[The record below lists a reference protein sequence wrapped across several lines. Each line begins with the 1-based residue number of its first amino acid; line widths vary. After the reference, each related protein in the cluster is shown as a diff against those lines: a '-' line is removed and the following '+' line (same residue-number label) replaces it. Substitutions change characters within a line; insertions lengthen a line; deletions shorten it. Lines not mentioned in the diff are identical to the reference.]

1 MALLL
6 FLRQRFIWRPL
17 YPLGLSHR
25 PELYYSLLRLA
36 DYFHGLVSQNHRLAL
51 RRYSPLPGMD
61 AFLSRSDAR
70 RFFTASLW
78 VETGKI
84 AIQGNM
90 TFNF

>member
-1 MALLL
+1 
-6 FLRQRFIWRPL
+6 
-17 YPLGLSHR
+17 
-25 PELYYSLLRLA
+25 
-36 DYFHGLVSQNHRLAL
+36 
-51 RRYSPLPGMD
+51 MD
-61 AFLSRSDAR
+61 AFLSRSGAR